1 MITFPI
7 GFYKGASGG
16 SFENVYSIDFD
27 GVNDYITGSDSSL
40 PSGNSARS
48 VSVWVNFDSIV
59 QFAAIVGYGTA
70 QTNQAFIINTKSQKI
85 KASFWNVEF
94 EPNNTTLVTSQWYHV
109 VLTYDGSGTAK
120 LYLDG
125 SLEGTKTGLTL
136 NTTHNQINFGRLALS
151 GATQY
156 HDGQIDEVSVFDV
169 ELSSSDVTSLYNSG
183 APTDL
188 SGESNLVGWWRMG
201 DGANYPVIKNQV
213 NFSQVGIEFDGV
225 DDLVQTTGI
234 SGVSDP
240 ASVSLWLYP
249 LTNGNYKG
257 FFSSEN
263 AWSNSHA
270 NNFLIQNSN
279 GTVRYLAKDNSSDF
293 DVFTSTATLSLNVW
307 QHVVLTLSGTT
318 LKMYIDGSLDS
329 THTIVNGGTWGDLA
343 NGAHLGFGFAY
354 NNTKMDDVGIY
365 STELSASDVS
375 NIYNSGIPKDESG
388 RSGLVSYYKFDGDTY
403 PTVTDSVG
411 SSNGTMTNMTS
422 DDFVAAKEAG
432 TMINMDSGDIV
443 EDVPS

>member
-1 MITFPI
+1 MIIFPI

-16 SFENVYSIDFD
+16 FENVYSIDFD
-27 GVNDYITGSDSSL
+27 GVNDYTSGDDSSL
-40 PSGNSARS
+40 PSGNSAFT
-48 VSVWVNFDSIV
+48 VSAWINFDSIV

-70 QTNQAFIINTKSQKI
+70 ASNQAVIINTKSGKL
-85 KASFWNVEF
+85 KASFYGTEF
-94 EPNNTTLVTSQWYHV
+94 EPNATTLSTGQWYHV
-109 VLTYDGSGTAK
+109 ALTYDGSGTAK

-125 SLEGTKTGLTL
+125 SEEGSKTSISLNVTLTG
-136 NTTHNQINFGRLALS
+136 QINFGRWV
-151 GATQY
+151 GNTIY
-156 HDGQIDEVSVFDV
+156 TDGKIDEVSVFSA
-169 ELSSSDVTSLYNSG
+169 ELSASDISSIYNG
-183 APTDL
+183 GVPTDL

-249 LTNGNYKG
+249 LTNANYKG

-279 GTVRYLAKDNSSDF
+279 GTVRYLAKDNSSAF

-343 NGAHLGFGFAY
+343 NGAHLGWGFAY

-422 DDFVAAKEAG
+422 DDFVAAKGAG

-443 EDVPS
+443 ENVPS